1 MQNKILNKI
10 HILSAKKKYKNKKYL
25 NKIGQKNCRIQL
37 KWAKCTMYGLRFDT
51 ISHSFIKSLTR
62 FC

>member
-37 KWAKCTMYGLRFDT
+37 K
-51 ISHSFIKSLTR
+51 
-62 FC
+62 